1 MKAIS
6 SPEER
11 RGEPIPQ
18 PTFSVF
24 SFENGGWEERRKLCT
39 ERLGKHMGPEAEDPG
54 SLVSEDA
61 GRVHGCSL
69 GCSGLCGFGL
79 CKL

>member
-11 RGEPIPQ
+11 PGEPIPQ
-18 PTFSVF
+18 PIFSAF
-24 SFENGGWEERRKLCT
+24 SFENRGWEGRKKLHS
-39 ERLGKHMGPEAEDPG
+39 EVRKARGLEAEDPG

-61 GRVHGCSL
+61 GRVYGCSL
-69 GCSGLCGFGL
+69 ACSGLCGFGL
-79 CKL
+79 YIL

>member
-1 MKAIS
+1 MGAGKG
-6 SPEER
+6 ER
-11 RGEPIPQ
+11 
-18 PTFSVF
+18 
-24 SFENGGWEERRKLCT
+24 NCT